1 MKLPYN
7 ASGESLVA
15 RQSRDLV
22 LPFNPEN
29 PYIAAQ
35 RFLEN
40 NELPLSYL
48 DEVVRFIEK
57 NTAGATLGSSGEQF
71 ADPYTGTLP
80 EVRPISCTNS
90 LCIRCLEVPGLAS
103 NDIHGSVR
111 LPGPLHR

>member
-7 ASGESLVA
+7 AGGENLVA
-15 RQSRDLV
+15 RPSRDLV
-22 LPFNPEN
+22 LPFNPDN

-57 NTAGATLGSSGEQF
+57 NAGGATAAPSGEQF
-71 ADPYTGTLP
+71 ADPYTGALP
-80 EVRPISCTNS
+80 VCQQI
-90 LCIRCLEVPGLAS
+90 
-103 NDIHGSVR
+103 
-111 LPGPLHR
+111 